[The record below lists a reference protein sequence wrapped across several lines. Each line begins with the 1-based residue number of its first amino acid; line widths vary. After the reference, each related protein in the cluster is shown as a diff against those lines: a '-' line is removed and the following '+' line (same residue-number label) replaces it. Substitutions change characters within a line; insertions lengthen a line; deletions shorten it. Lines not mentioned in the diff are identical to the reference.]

1 MTVITSSKKKERTV
15 QREPAILS
23 VGASIVPRMC
33 RETIRSLSHKLSSNK
48 RCWSGEPICSGLRFF
63 ESTEWS
69 RAYLAKFSKAIPMEL
84 LELTAPEPIAL
95 FSVKSL
101 AVEQFLSLRY
111 SSWLRFFL
119 QDTVKLYQR
128 GLTSGFTSTLI
139 DK

>member
-1 MTVITSSKKKERTV
+1 MTVITSSKKKERPV

-48 RCWSGEPICSGLRFF
+48 RCWSGEAVCSGLCFF

-69 RAYLAKFSKAIPMEL
+69 RAYPAKFFEAIPMEL
-84 LELTAPEPIAL
+84 LELTTPERIAL
-95 FSVKSL
+95 SNVKSL

-111 SSWLRFFL
+111 SSWLRCFF
-119 QDTVKLYQR
+119 TRHREIVSKGIHIYTHR
-128 GLTSGFTSTLI
+128 
-139 DK
+139 